1 MKRGLFRNSRKTER
15 GAGQFLVRLGR
26 AAPFALL
33 ILATAAWLPL
43 LSQTVT
49 AGGGFLGVGVGPT
62 EPGRNP
68 SDAPNRVGITR
79 VQEGSPADK
88 AGLKMGDIVLE
99 YNGKAIENTMEF
111 VDRVHQT
118 APGHRV
124 KLVVSRDG
132 STKTLWVTLGT
143 RRESQPRVVTP
154 SWAPPTTPTAAPN
167 LDPFPEPI
175 DFPPMPAGSILG
187 VEIETLPPQ
196 LAEFFGVKSGVLVR
210 SVTKGSA
217 AAHAGIKAGDVIT
230 KVDGSRVENIAEAY
244 IAIHASGPHGTFP
257 LSIMRDHRELTLAVA
272 MPAEGSAP

>member
-1 MKRGLFRNSRKTER
+1 MKSGLLRNSRKTER
-15 GAGQFLVRLGR
+15 GAGQFLVRLVVR

-49 AGGGFLGVGVGPT
+49 AGGGFLGVGVGPIDLGANSS
-62 EPGRNP
+62 E
-68 SDAPNRVGITR
+68 APHRVGITR

-111 VDRVHQT
+111 VDRVHET

-132 STKTLWVTLGT
+132 STKVFWVTLGT
-143 RRESQPRVVTP
+143 RRESEPRFVVP
-154 SWAPPTTPTAAPN
+154 SLAPPTTPTAIPN
-167 LDPFPEPI
+167 FEPFLEQT
-175 DFPPMPAGSILG
+175 DVPPILG
-187 VEIETLPPQ
+187 VEIETLTPQ
-196 LAEFFGVKSGVLVR
+196 LAEYFGVKSGVLVR

-257 LSIMRDHRELTLAVA
+257 MSIIRDHRELTLAVA